1 MVQEEVIEKK
11 KNPPQAPV
19 IRLRLRFRKTGR
31 LRYISHLDL
40 VRTMTK
46 ALCRSKLPIWFTQG
60 FNPVPKMVFA
70 TPMSVGMESL
80 DELVEIR
87 MTEHVDPASA
97 IEALNRAVPRE
108 ICFYEAYEP
117 ENKLT
122 EVRYAEYEVL
132 LHTDL
137 PKEETA
143 ESIRRLLADP
153 ELKCTN
159 LTHGKQKERTVGTQ
173 TSDASVLVTEDGVIR
188 IHMVLGVS
196 QGEFLN
202 PDYVVAALAEHL
214 PILEGSPLTNYVL
227 TRRLSVLAEDRSHFR

>member
-1 MVQEEVIEKK
+1 MVQESVTEK
-11 KNPPQAPV
+11 KNPSQAPQ

-46 ALCRSKLPIWFTQG
+46 AVLRAKLPVWYTMG

-87 MTEHVDPASA
+87 MTEKVDPRWA
-97 IEALNRAVPRE
+97 IEALNAAVPRE
-108 ICFYEAYEP
+108 LRFYEAYEP

-122 EVRYAEYEVL
+122 DVAYAEYEVL
-132 LHTDL
+132 LSTEL
-137 PKEETA
+137 PLPETA
-143 ESIRRLLADP
+143 ESIRALLADP
-153 ELKCTN
+153 TLKCTN

-173 TSDASVLVTEDGVIR
+173 TGDAEVSLTDDGRIR
-188 IHMVLGVS
+188 MLLTLGVS

-202 PDYVVAALAEHL
+202 PEYVVAALAEHL
-214 PILEGSPLTNYVL
+214 PILAGSPLHNFVL
-227 TRRLSVLAEDRSHFR
+227 TRRLRVLNANRERFV

>member
-1 MVQEEVIEKK
+1 MVQESVTEK
-11 KNPPQAPV
+11 KNPPQTPP

-46 ALCRSKLPIWFTQG
+46 AVCRAKLPVWYTMG

-87 MTEHVDPASA
+87 MTEQVDPAWA

-108 ICFYEAYEP
+108 LCFYEAYEP
-117 ENKLT
+117 KNKLT
-122 EVRYAEYEVL
+122 DVAYAEYEVL
-132 LHTDL
+132 LRTEL
-137 PKEETA
+137 PLAETA
-143 ESIRRLLADP
+143 ESIRALLADP
-153 ELKCTN
+153 TLKCTN
-159 LTHGKQKERTVGTQ
+159 LTHGKQKERVVGTQ
-173 TSDASVLVTEDGVIR
+173 TGGAEVSLTDEGQIR
-188 IHMVLGVS
+188 IALTLGVS

-202 PDYVVAALAEHL
+202 PEYVVSALCEHL
-214 PILEGSPLTNYVL
+214 PLLSGSPLRNFVL
-227 TRRLSVLAEDRSHFR
+227 TRRLRVLDANRERFV

>member
-1 MVQEEVIEKK
+1 MVQESVTEK
-11 KNPPQAPV
+11 KNPSQAPQ

-46 ALCRSKLPIWFTQG
+46 AVLRAKLPVWYTMG

-87 MTEHVDPASA
+87 MTEKVDPAWA
-97 IEALNRAVPRE
+97 IEALNAAVPRE
-108 ICFYEAYEP
+108 LRFYEAYEP

-122 EVRYAEYEVL
+122 DVAYAEYEVL
-132 LHTDL
+132 LSTEL
-137 PKEETA
+137 PLPETA
-143 ESIRRLLADP
+143 ESIRALLADP
-153 ELKCTN
+153 TLKCTN
-159 LTHGKQKERTVGTQ
+159 LTHGKQKERIVGTQ
-173 TSDASVLVTEDGVIR
+173 TGDAEVTLTDDGRIR
-188 IHMVLGVS
+188 MLLTLGVS

-202 PDYVVAALAEHL
+202 PEYVVAALAEHL
-214 PILEGSPLTNYVL
+214 PILAGSPLHNFVL
-227 TRRLSVLAEDRSHFR
+227 TRRLRVLDASRERFV

>member
-1 MVQEEVIEKK
+1 MVQESVTEK
-11 KNPPQAPV
+11 KNPSQAPQ

-46 ALCRSKLPIWFTQG
+46 AVLRAKLPVWYTMG

-87 MTEHVDPASA
+87 MTEKVDPRWA
-97 IEALNRAVPRE
+97 IEALNAAVPRE
-108 ICFYEAYEP
+108 LRFYEAYEP

-122 EVRYAEYEVL
+122 DVAYAEYEVL
-132 LHTDL
+132 LSTEL
-137 PKEETA
+137 PLPETA
-143 ESIRRLLADP
+143 ESIRALLADP
-153 ELKCTN
+153 TLKCTN

-173 TSDASVLVTEDGVIR
+173 TGDAEVSLTDDDRIR
-188 IHMVLGVS
+188 MLLTLGVS

-202 PDYVVAALAEHL
+202 PEYVVAALAEHL
-214 PILEGSPLTNYVL
+214 PILAGSPLHNFVL
-227 TRRLSVLAEDRSHFR
+227 TRRLRVLNANRERFV

>member
-1 MVQEEVIEKK
+1 MVQESVIEK
-11 KNPPQAPV
+11 KNPPQAPQ

-46 ALCRSKLPIWFTQG
+46 AVSRAKLPVWYTQG

-87 MTEHVDPASA
+87 MTEHVDPAKA

-108 ICFYEAYEP
+108 LCFYEAYEP

-122 EVRYAEYEVL
+122 DVAYAEYEVL
-132 LHTDL
+132 LRTEQPL
-137 PKEETA
+137 LETA
-143 ESIRRLLADP
+143 EAIRALLADP
-153 ELKCTN
+153 TLKCTN
-159 LTHGKQKERTVGTQ
+159 LTHGKQKERVVGTQ
-173 TSDASVLVTEDGVIR
+173 TGDAEVSLTEDGLIR
-188 IHMVLGVS
+188 IFLTLGVS

-202 PDYVVAALAEHL
+202 PEYVVAALGEHL
-214 PILEGSPLTNYVL
+214 PILTGSPLHNWVL
-227 TRRLSVLAEDRSHFR
+227 TRRLRVLNASREHFV

>member
-1 MVQEEVIEKK
+1 MVQESVIEK

-19 IRLRLRFRKTGR
+19 IRLRMRFRKTGR

-46 ALCRSKLPIWFTQG
+46 ALLRARLPVWYTQG

-87 MTEHVDPASA
+87 MTEHVDPALA
-97 IEALNRAVPRE
+97 IEALNAAVPRE
-108 ICFYEAYEP
+108 LRFFEAYEP
-117 ENKLT
+117 SNKLT
-122 EVRYAEYEVL
+122 DVAYAEYEVL
-132 LHTDL
+132 IKTEQPLA
-137 PKEETA
+137 ETA
-143 ESIRRLLADP
+143 DAIRALLADP
-153 ELKCTN
+153 TLKCTN

-173 TSDASVLVTEDGVIR
+173 TGDATVSLTDEGLIR
-188 IHMVLGVS
+188 IHVTLGVS

-202 PDYVVAALAEHL
+202 PEYVVAALAEHL
-214 PILEGSPLTNYVL
+214 PILSGSPLHNWVL
-227 TRRLSVLAEDRSHFR
+227 TRRLRVLDSERRPFV

>member
-1 MVQEEVIEKK
+1 MVQESVIEKK
-11 KNPPQAPV
+11 NPSQAPQ

-46 ALCRSKLPIWFTQG
+46 ALSRAKLPVWFTMG

-87 MTEHVDPASA
+87 MTEHVDPAAA

-108 ICFYEAYEP
+108 LCFYEAYEP

-122 EVRYAEYEVL
+122 DVAYAEYEVFL
-132 LHTDL
+132 RSEL
-137 PKEETA
+137 PTEETA
-143 ESIRRLLADP
+143 EKIRALLADP
-153 ELKCTN
+153 TLKCTN
-159 LTHGKQKERTVGTQ
+159 LTHGKQKERVVGTQ
-173 TSDASVLVTEDGVIR
+173 TGDAEVSITEDGLIR
-188 IHMVLGVS
+188 IFLTLGVA

-202 PDYVVAALAEHL
+202 PEYVVIALSEHL
-214 PILEGSPLTNYVL
+214 PILCGSPLENWVL
-227 TRRLSVLAEDRSHFR
+227 TRRLRVLDANREHFV